1 MGEAHQSAVNR
12 IEMLISRYV
21 ILPIRAS
28 ILQPEKSKDF
38 LNDMKKVKDQHI
50 GEILL
55 RPLTQELAAE
65 IKVNSQNMA
74 TSIILESVSH
84 VFDLTLRLFPTH
96 NPKQRL
102 TEFPWLQSLFH
113 QLMHCLS
120 LSSPAPKSTAPH
132 PASIAAL
139 KRILYL
145 GISSKIQLEQS
156 LLERI
161 ISDLSGL
168 DNGDELGPVDWELV
182 HLCMKIDKNALLS
195 THSSTKDGNA
205 RSKIQSSDL
214 LERLLRRVNAISLNE
229 LKLNIPAS
237 SSKMHQAV
245 LYDFIVPLAKAFA
258 EVRDLSRFLALW
270 QNQLSAWYND
280 SGSSTSKALNGY
292 TRSVWEDDELL
303 KIIAT
308 ELEESL
314 TAGQILNI
322 IETSYRIVAF
332 SSAASPVIGES
343 RIYACTTILDC
354 VINAVHSENTLAIL
368 EMLYVPLIDA
378 VASRIDAIGDQ
389 IKSYAW
395 RLWRIVVAILEYW
408 PHLEHASKLETQQA
422 RITSVAKRLVSL
434 PMTSDGQMLHR
445 PEVCGAQIYALRAAI
460 YVSSRTTLVESVK
473 KSTER
478 TVSIIQMIIQG
489 MIDTADNPLK
499 HGIARNMENSLAT
512 EWDGRLEAISS
523 KDVLL
528 LAYVTEL
535 TFSIEKLMY
544 AYI

>member
-1 MGEAHQSAVNR
+1 MGEAHRSAVNR

-28 ILQPEKSKDF
+28 ILQPKKSKDF
-38 LNDMKKVKDQHI
+38 LKEMEKAKDQHI

-55 RPLTQELAAE
+55 RPLTQEFTAAIE
-65 IKVNSQNMA
+65 VNPEDKA

-84 VFDLTLRLFPTH
+84 VFDLTLRLFSTH

-102 TEFPWLQSLFH
+102 TEFSWLQSFFH

-132 PASIAAL
+132 PASIAVL
-139 KRILYL
+139 KHILYL

-161 ISDLSGL
+161 VSDLSGL
-168 DNGDELGPVDWELV
+168 DSEDELGPVDWKLV

-195 THSSTKDGNA
+195 THSSTKDRNA

-214 LERLLRRVNAISLNE
+214 IERLLRRLNAICLNE
-229 LKLNIPAS
+229 LKLNIPAPS
-237 SSKMHQAV
+237 STMHQAV
-245 LYDFIVPLAKAFA
+245 LYDFIIPLAKAFV

-270 QNQLSAWYND
+270 QNQLIAWYDD
-280 SGSSTSKALNGY
+280 SGSSTSKALNRY

-303 KIIAT
+303 KTVAT

-314 TAGQILNI
+314 TVGQILNI
-322 IETSYRIVAF
+322 IETSYRNVAF

-343 RIYACTTILDC
+343 RIYASTTILDC
-354 VINAVHSENTLAIL
+354 VINAVHSENILATL
-368 EMLYVPLIDA
+368 EMLYIPLIDA
-378 VASRIDAIGDQ
+378 MVSRIEAIGDQ
-389 IKSYAW
+389 TKSYTW
-395 RLWRIVVAILEYW
+395 RLWRIVVTVLEYLS
-408 PHLEHASKLETQQA
+408 HLEHASKLETQQA
-422 RITSVAKRLVSL
+422 RITTVAKRLIIL
-434 PMTSDGQMLHR
+434 PMMSDGQMLFR
-445 PEVCGAQIYALRAAI
+445 PEVCGAQIYALRAAM

-473 KSTER
+473 ESTER
-478 TVSIIQMIIQG
+478 TVSVIQMIIQG
-489 MIDTADNPLK
+489 MNDAADNPSK
-499 HGIARNMENSLAT
+499 HGTAGNMESSLAT
-512 EWDGRLEAISS
+512 EWDGGLETISS
-523 KDVLL
+523 KHVLL

-535 TFSIEKLMY
+535 TFSIEKLLY
-544 AYI
+544 AYT